1 MTGQTNC
8 ESGLT
13 RKNRLVTRL
22 KTIYFHPN
30 DNKGA
35 LSHKLSSAFPKEYIF
50 MRPTPKIKT
59 LRFQRNYILLY
70 VWTGPLLV
78 WEQCTK
84 PLPARATQLQPF
96 DSMIVPKRHFSI
108 GRTGTKKA
116 RYFKVVLHD
125 PTFRATA
132 LR

>member
-22 KTIYFHPN
+22 KTIYFHPH

-96 DSMIVPKRHFSI
+96 DIDDCSQETLFNWQN
-108 GRTGTKKA
+108 GYKKA